1 MGQVNSVIPSVES
14 RDPGGGWRADRSFHP
29 PRSLDSTLG
38 MTTRRTPDL
47 TFVTSA
53 TAALTATIVR
63 MRRPDLLTLIA
74 VAIVAYA
81 LSNVIHEGLGHG
93 GACLLIGSHLRE
105 LSSLHCLCDGD
116 SKFVSAAG
124 CIANVIAAGV
134 GLMLFRR
141 RGSYFLWLFT
151 TLNLLMPAGYLLF
164 SGVMHVGD
172 WVNVCR
178 DLPPIVW
185 RPALAIAG
193 AGLYFLAARYSARL
207 LATIASRDD
216 ARRATLVPYFTGGIL
231 YCVSGLFNPH
241 GPILIAIS
249 AAAAS
254 FGGTSGLIW
263 MVDFMRGGEEAAIER
278 SYAWIASAAVVAVV
292 FVGVLGPAIRF

>member
-1 MGQVNSVIPSVES
+1 
-14 RDPGGGWRADRSFHP
+14 
-29 PRSLDSTLG
+29 
-38 MTTRRTPDL
+38 
-47 TFVTSA
+47 
-53 TAALTATIVR
+53 

-74 VAIVAYA
+74 IAIVAYA

-93 GACLLIGSHLRE
+93 GACLLIGSHVRE
-105 LSSLHCLCDGD
+105 LSSLHCSCDAD

-124 CIANVIAAGV
+124 CIANAIAAGI
-134 GLMLFRR
+134 GLLLFRR
-141 RGSYFLWLFT
+141 RRSYFLWLFT

-164 SGVMHVGD
+164 SGLMHVGD

-185 RPALAIAG
+185 RPALAITG
-193 AGLYFLAARYSARL
+193 AGLYYLAARFSAHQ
-207 LATIASRDD
+207 LAGLASRDD
-216 ARRATLVPYFTGGIL
+216 ARRLTLIPYFTGGIL

-254 FGGTSGLIW
+254 FGGASGLIW
-263 MVDFMRGGEEAAIER
+263 LIELVREYRGQLVIER
-278 SYAWIASAAVVAVV
+278 SYGWIASAAITAAI
-292 FVGVLGPAIRF
+292 FIGVLGPSLRF